1 MYELEDS
8 CTRIKLYGR
17 SVYFWSAATHGH
29 LSGAVIQKMAA
40 LSSFLEWGKI
50 YLLCFEGSTAECQD
64 IHIMHFG
71 VAKTWWWTKAG
82 LCMLLGSKMRGDWFR
97 DRLHESIPARAAS
110 WQKRREGC
118 PNPIEIVAKGSLL
131 VGILKI
137 WLYISF
143 VKDLWC
149 MLRCS
154 MAARRVPTYLCMA
167 TWAGSMH
174 LYAQVLTPGGQE
186 TSWPPIS
193 RHPEILV
200 PEEASTDAGD
210 SPTVVALGRSW
221 RDWKVSGVMGWLRRC
236 LCWKVWARYGVW
248 EAVLRYRIAMGI
260 DSWFYLAVRDT
271 TWPCWGC
278 CITETDFLQYISFE
292 ICIR

>member
-1 MYELEDS
+1 
-8 CTRIKLYGR
+8 
-17 SVYFWSAATHGH
+17 
-29 LSGAVIQKMAA
+29 
-40 LSSFLEWGKI
+40 
-50 YLLCFEGSTAECQD
+50 
-64 IHIMHFG
+64 
-71 VAKTWWWTKAG
+71 
-82 LCMLLGSKMRGDWFR
+82 MLLGSKMRGDWFR

-137 WLYISF
+137 CLYISF

-154 MAARRVPTYLCMA
+154 MAARRV
-167 TWAGSMH
+167 
-174 LYAQVLTPGGQE
+174 AQVLTPGGQE

-210 SPTVVALGRSW
+210 EFSLKSILPFSPTVVVLGRLWRDSAFS
-221 RDWKVSGVMGWLRRC
+221 RDWKVSGVMGRLRRC
-236 LCWKVWARYGVW
+236 LCWKV
-248 EAVLRYRIAMGI
+248 
-260 DSWFYLAVRDT
+260 
-271 TWPCWGC
+271 
-278 CITETDFLQYISFE
+278 
-292 ICIR
+292 